1 MTGVRVYVATT
12 EGPSEIQ
19 RVAEEDPEVRSVVCL
34 NGTSEALA
42 ISAAYDAF
50 VRKPTGV
57 IERLFGHPVYRS
69 DVSERISEGRSW
81 QLPLFAAHALFA
93 AGRLA
98 GKNERADRAVWL
110 TGTVDSELDVG
121 RVDHVPEKLAQS
133 ERLFGE
139 LQSHGI
145 PLTVFL
151 PRANADGLGPADTDR
166 LGPNAEIV
174 PLETV
179 DTLFDRLELPRPARP
194 ETLKPRPEAKRR
206 HPVLISLLFLLAA
219 GTAVGAYWQDEVME
233 WADANF
239 PQALRI
245 LAGTG
250 DEPGEGEPEPVK
262 PTQPTVAPEQPA
274 PPVTPAEAPVSETP
288 GDPPTAADREG
299 DPTDTTE
306 PPTAMQPEPDPVPE
320 PAPEPE
326 PELSGSDLALTI
338 VERRAPGARSCGV
351 AEFGTRPLTE
361 TRVPAVGGGR
371 LDASSAAGLCA
382 VQYEIR
388 NGFEAPVHVWLLAAP
403 VGRPRGFGSNRV
415 TATSLDRTL
424 QPGDAVSVQLNLPRW
439 SREAFSHRVIAIAA
453 EEDAA
458 ADLSWVGLEIREIE
472 TSWDFGRWA
481 ELRDRIEEDG
491 LALLSVHHEIRP

>member
-19 RVAEEDPEVRSVVCL
+19 RVAKEDPEVRSVVCL

-57 IERLFGHPVYRS
+57 IERLFGHPVYRT

-98 GKNERADRAVWL
+98 GKNERADQAIWL

-133 ERLFGE
+133 ERLFEE

-151 PRANADGLGPADTDR
+151 PRSNADGLGPADTAR
-166 LGPNAEIV
+166 LGPSAEIV

-179 DTLFDRLELPRPARP
+179 DALFDRLELPRPARR
-194 ETLKPRPEAKRR
+194 ETVKPRGGAKRR
-206 HPVLISLLFLLAA
+206 HPVLLSLVFLLAA
-219 GTAVGAYWQDEVME
+219 GTAAGAYWQDEVKE

-239 PQALRI
+239 PQALRT
-245 LAGTG
+245 LTGTG
-250 DEPGEGEPEPVK
+250 GEPGADEPEPFE
-262 PTQPTVAPEQPA
+262 PTEPTVTPEPPA
-274 PPVTPAEAPVSETP
+274 PPATPAEAPVSETP
-288 GDPPTAADREG
+288 GDP
-299 DPTDTTE
+299 TDTAE
-306 PPTAMQPEPDPVPE
+306 PPTATQPEPGPE
-320 PAPEPE
+320 PPEATELVTDADPAPEPE
-326 PELSGSDLALTI
+326 PELSGTDLALTI
-338 VERRAPGARSCGV
+338 VERRAPGSRSCGV
-351 AEFGTRPLTE
+351 AEFGSRPLTE
-361 TRVPAVGGGR
+361 TRLPATEGGR

-382 VQYEIR
+382 VRYEIR
-388 NGFEAPVHVWLLAAP
+388 NSFQSPVHVWLLAAP

-415 TATSLDRTL
+415 TAMSLERTL
-424 QPGDAVSVQLNLPRW
+424 QPGDTVAVQLNLPRW
-439 SREAFSHRVIAIAA
+439 TRESFSHRVVAIAA
-453 EEDAA
+453 ERDAA
-458 ADLSWVGLEIREIE
+458 SGLSWVGQGMREIE
-472 TSWDFGRWA
+472 TSWDFARWA

-491 LALLSVHHEIRP
+491 LALLSAHHEIRP